1 MKNIYRQVNVAY
13 HKKRKIEFDRQL
25 ANDIWL
31 KLKGREIPE
40 HWDEEQIESIINR
53 YWHKAIAY
61 MEGY

>member
-1 MKNIYRQVNVAY
+1 MKDIYQEVNAAY

-25 ANDIWL
+25 ANTIWL

-40 HWDEEQIESIINR
+40 HWDEEQIESIITR
-53 YWHKAIAY
+53 YWRRAMAF

>member
-1 MKNIYRQVNVAY
+1 MKEIYHQVNIAY
-13 HKKRKIEFDRQL
+13 HKKRKKEFDRQL

-31 KLKGREIPE
+31 KLKGREIPDY
-40 HWDEEQIESIINR
+40 WDEEQIEAIINR